1 VTRRRYTDT
10 AVALATSAA
19 IVIVAIAAS
28 IAVIAI
34 AGHSPGASL
43 KAIWEGAFG
52 GEDEVAGTLKKMV
65 PLTLV
70 ALGWIVAFRARRIN
84 IGFDGQ
90 ITAGGITAAVVAL
103 EIHGLPAYVHLPLAI
118 AAGIVGGAAY
128 AALPAWLWATRHVSE
143 IITTLLLSFVAAQIL
158 NWVVRGPLQE
168 PTHGFAET
176 DHLPTSATWPTLLP
190 GTPLTWD
197 ILLIPILVFLVS
209 FVLARTTVGFRLNLT
224 GASEEA
230 ARYAGTRTVRVG
242 ALAIV
247 ASGAIAGLVG
257 SSLIL
262 GSESGVMTDGFS
274 ANYGFDGIVVA
285 LLARNSPVGCI
296 PAALLFAALQ
306 QGGGLMEAR
315 VDVSS
320 SLVQVTQGL
329 VVVLLA
335 GSVLVLTA
343 LRERRRP
350 SAEDVPSAAAR
361 PS

>member
-1 VTRRRYTDT
+1 VTQRRLID
-10 AVALATSAA
+10 AAFALATSTA
-19 IVIVAIAAS
+19 IVLVAIAAS

-34 AGHSPGASL
+34 AGHSPGAALS
-43 KAIWEGAFG
+43 AIWEGAFG
-52 GEDEVAGTLKKMV
+52 GKDEVAGTLKKMI

-70 ALGWIVAFRARRIN
+70 ALAWIVAFSARRIN

-103 EIHGLPAYVHLPLAI
+103 EVHGLPAFVHLPLAI
-118 AAGIVGGAAY
+118 AAGVLGGAVY
-128 AALPAWLWATRHVSE
+128 AALPAWLWAVRHVSE
-143 IITTLLLSFVAAQIL
+143 IITTLLLNFVAVQLL
-158 NWVVRGPLQE
+158 NWLVRGPLQE
-168 PTHGFAET
+168 STHGFAET
-176 DHLPTSATWPTLLP
+176 DLLPSSARWPTMIP
-190 GTPLTWD
+190 STSLTWD
-197 ILLIPILVFLVS
+197 VLFIPALVVLVA
-209 FVLARTTVGFRLNLT
+209 FVLRRTIVGFQLRLT

-247 ASGAIAGLVG
+247 GSGAIAGLVG

-296 PAALLFAALQ
+296 PAALLFAALR

-320 SLVQVTQGL
+320 SLVQITQGL

-335 GSVLVLTA
+335 GSPLILA
-343 LRERRRP
+343 RLGAHRRRVV
-350 SAEDVPSAAAR
+350 EDTPAPAVEPL
-361 PS
+361 